1 MAIMYILKYSKQR
14 DRVMIEKIK
23 RIGILRNLSMIISIV
38 VVILAIYGMISQ
50 NVIID
55 KVLFPLCWHA
65 ICLNWIAELIDCMR
79 LRKEL
84 TEDIFKKLRWQRVVF
99 RIKAIIRFE
108 VQLPEEAKKEIM
120 KIFDDEI
127 KNTLKEIKDATVRDS

>member
-1 MAIMYILKYSKQR
+1 
-14 DRVMIEKIK
+14 MIEKIK
-23 RIGILRNLSMIISIV
+23 RVGILRNLSLIISIV
-38 VVILAIYGMISQ
+38 VIILAIYSMRNQ

-55 KVLFPLCWHA
+55 KMIFPLCWLA

-84 TEDIFKKLRWQRVVF
+84 TEENFKKRRWQRAVY

-120 KIFDDEI
+120 KIFEDEI
-127 KNTLKEIKDATVRDS
+127 KNTLKEIVDATV

>member
-1 MAIMYILKYSKQR
+1 M
-14 DRVMIEKIK
+14 MIEKIK
-23 RIGILRNLSMIISIV
+23 RVGILRNLALIISIV
-38 VVILAIYGMISQ
+38 VVILAIYSIYNQ

-55 KVLFPLCWHA
+55 KMLFPLCWLS
-65 ICLNWIAELIDCMR
+65 ICLNWIAEIIDCIR

-84 TEDIFKKLRWQRVVF
+84 NDEIYKKLMWERTVL
-99 RIKAIIRFE
+99 RIKSIVMFE

-127 KNTLKEIKDATVRDS
+127 ENVFKETEDATV